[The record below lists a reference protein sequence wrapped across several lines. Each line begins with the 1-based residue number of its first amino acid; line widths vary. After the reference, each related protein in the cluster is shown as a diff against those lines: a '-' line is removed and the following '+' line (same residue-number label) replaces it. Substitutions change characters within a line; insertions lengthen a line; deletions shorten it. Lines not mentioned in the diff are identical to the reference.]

1 MKIFAIGMNYALH
14 NKALHG
20 TLSKPEEPVIFLK
33 ADTAL
38 LKDHKPF
45 FIPDHLG
52 SIEYEAE
59 VVVRICRLG
68 KNIPQRFAHRYYD
81 AYTVGIDF
89 TAREMTAQARLA
101 GETLGHRQG
110 IRRGGVHRRLGA

>member
-38 LKDHKPF
+38 LKATPEELDR
-45 FIPDHLG
+45 I
-52 SIEYEAE
+52 AE
-59 VVVRICRLG
+59 LLRAEDFDVEV
-68 KNIPQRFAHRYYD
+68 
-81 AYTVGIDF
+81 AY
-89 TAREMTAQARLA
+89 
-101 GETLGHRQG
+101 
-110 IRRGGVHRRLGA
+110 